1 MGLDIECPTTMN
13 DIIPVLLIL
22 GGLAFGVFYFL
33 IPIFIFHRLGK
44 ILEELR
50 KK

>member
-1 MGLDIECPTTMN
+1 MN
-13 DIIPVLLIL
+13 DAFTTLLIL
-22 GGLAFGVFYFL
+22 GALAFGVFYFL

-50 KK
+50 KRKV